1 MKDTWMADDEVRS
14 IYDLPP
20 RRALA
25 ELSEDARRAWHV
37 KYLTQEGAEPRIWV
51 LLDKAETALRATG
64 EETTIR
70 TLWMALADKAAQESD
85 RDMVAAAALAG
96 IAMGLKA
103 G

>member
-1 MKDTWMADDEVRS
+1 MSPDKVGS
-14 IYDLPP
+14 IYDFSP

-37 KYLTQEGAEPRIWV
+37 KYLTQEGAEPRVWV

-70 TLWMALADKAAQESD
+70 TLWMALANRAAQESD
-85 RDMVAAAALAG
+85 RDVAAAAALAG
-96 IAMGLKA
+96 TAMGLKA